1 MKGVNMYIAKDE
13 GQTSK
18 HYKDSKK
25 DRQNRMT
32 NTIKK
37 ALKINESFW
46 KPFNKALKQEK

>member
-1 MKGVNMYIAKDE
+1 MYVAKDT

-25 DRQNRMT
+25 ERQNRVT
-32 NTIKK
+32 IAIKK
-37 ALKINESFW
+37 ALDANKNFW

>member
-1 MKGVNMYIAKDE
+1 MKTTNMYIAKNK

-32 NTIKK
+32 DSIKK
-37 ALKINESFW
+37 ALKINETFW